1 MHRALKASGLA
12 AGEWVVFPGGGGGV
26 GIQGVQLAKVMG
38 MRPIVVDSGKQKRD
52 LALKLGAEEFI
63 DFREA
68 EDVPASIKKIAD
80 GVGAHGVIVTAWQ
93 SYKGMQ
99 QSTLNATTAD
109 ENFADA
115 ISYLGDRVGGKVMC
129 IGLPPTDQN
138 IIMGDAPL
146 HLVLKRISITGTLV
160 GNMQDT
166 AAALEYARRGLLK
179 PIYEVRGLSEWPE
192 SVQQLKRGEVAGRI
206 VIDFNKK

>member
-1 MHRALKASGLA
+1 
-12 AGEWVVFPGGGGGV
+12 
-26 GIQGVQLAKVMG
+26 
-38 MRPIVVDSGKQKRD
+38 MRPIVIDSGKEKRD
-52 LALKLGAEEFI
+52 LALKLGAEDFV
-63 DFREA
+63 DFREV
-68 EDVPASIKKIAD
+68 EDVAASIKKVTD
-80 GVGAHGVIVTAWQ
+80 GIGAHGVIVTAWQ

-99 QSTLNATTAD
+99 ILALNVVVAD
-109 ENFADA
+109 QNVADA

-129 IGLPPTDQN
+129 IGLPPNDQN

-146 HLVLKRISITGTLV
+146 HLVLKRVSITGTLV

-206 VIDFNKK
+206 VIDFNKE